1 VRIRRP
7 LARWWREPDGGG
19 GASVRRDPG
28 GDRGGDRRFTDV
40 DLAVV
45 GGGGRRGPDS
55 VEAVEEWARGWERN
69 DSSQD

>member
-1 VRIRRP
+1 
-7 LARWWREPDGGG
+7 
-19 GASVRRDPG
+19 VRRDPG

-40 DLAVV
+40 DLEVV

-69 DSSQD
+69 DSSQG